1 MYTSHC
7 LKWHLLFVNFG
18 RWDIS
23 AALLKCVHAA
33 LLWLCRQGYCTATR
47 SPLLPVAKELH
58 SSPGL
63 YSQLTVL
70 TLSFTTSFAIA
81 PNHWRVEFL
90 SFLWEH
96 RESRVENLAAR
107 AGLMLPTLPLFAVP
121 SRTQP
126 VVR

>member
-1 MYTSHC
+1 M
-7 LKWHLLFVNFG
+7 
-18 RWDIS
+18 
-23 AALLKCVHAA
+23 
-33 LLWLCRQGYCTATR
+33 
-47 SPLLPVAKELH
+47 AKELH

-81 PNHWRVEFL
+81 PNCWRVEFL

-96 RESRVENLAAR
+96 RESRAKNLAVR
-107 AGLMLPTLPLFAVP
+107 AGLMLPTLPLFEVP
-121 SRTQP
+121 SRTQA